1 MHYRSGLVQTSTWN
15 FDIIINKIVQNNN
28 ISPMRKTKLSFG
40 IFLKFSLEP
49 FKTISWDN
57 SASTIK
63 GAKIAKEFLGNFVQG
78 QPKVPGGYVQG
89 PISSSILFKLY
100 SIGDKL
106 FVFVNST
113 TW

>member
-1 MHYRSGLVQTSTWN
+1 M
-15 FDIIINKIVQNNN
+15 
-28 ISPMRKTKLSFG
+28 KTYLY
-40 IFLKFSLEP
+40 LYTL
-49 FKTISWDN
+49 N

-63 GAKIAKEFLGNFVQG
+63 GAKIAKDFVQG

>member
-1 MHYRSGLVQTSTWN
+1 MEFLSGA
-15 FDIIINKIVQNNN
+15 
-28 ISPMRKTKLSFG
+28 
-40 IFLKFSLEP
+40 FL
-49 FKTISWDN
+49 KTISWDI
-57 SASTIK
+57 SISTIK
-63 GAKIAKEFLGNFVQG
+63 VAKIANDFSGNFVQG

>member
-1 MHYRSGLVQTSTWN
+1 MVQTSNWN
-15 FDIIINKIVQNNN
+15 FVITINKIVQNNN
-28 ISPMRKTKLSFG
+28 ISPMRKTKLSHD
-40 IFLKFSLEP
+40 IFLEFLSWAYK
-49 FKTISWDN
+49 KTISWDN

-63 GAKIAKEFLGNFVQG
+63 GAKIAKDFLDNFVQG
-78 QPKVPGGYVQG
+78 QPKVPGGCVQG

>member
-1 MHYRSGLVQTSTWN
+1 MHPQS
-15 FDIIINKIVQNNN
+15 IVNATVYGQC
-28 ISPMRKTKLSFG
+28 
-40 IFLKFSLEP
+40 LEYLEYI
-49 FKTISWDN
+49 T
-57 SASTIK
+57 
-63 GAKIAKEFLGNFVQG
+63 LG
-78 QPKVPGGYVQG
+78 QPNVPGGYIQG

>member
-1 MHYRSGLVQTSTWN
+1 MVQTSTWN
-15 FDIIINKIVQNNN
+15 FVIIINKIVQNNN
-28 ISPMRKTKLSFG
+28 ISPSGETEYCFG
-40 IFLKFSLEP
+40 VF
-49 FKTISWDN
+49 FKQYHGTIQLLL
-57 SASTIK
+57 IK
-63 GAKIAKEFLGNFVQG
+63 GAKIAKDVFDNFIQG

>member
-1 MHYRSGLVQTSTWN
+1 MEKTELSHNILLEFLTWA
-15 FDIIINKIVQNNN
+15 F
-28 ISPMRKTKLSFG
+28 
-40 IFLKFSLEP
+40 

-63 GAKIAKEFLGNFVQG
+63 GAEIAKDFSGNFVQG
-78 QPKVPGGYVQG
+78 QPKVPGECVQG

>member
-1 MHYRSGLVQTSTWN
+1 MLLEYSHYGNGLFPKYVMGFSSLQKSISKLKIDFCRLKIQFVKLDFFN
-15 FDIIINKIVQNNN
+15 LIFQNQVEIN
-28 ISPMRKTKLSFG
+28 RG
-40 IFLKFSLEP
+40 
-49 FKTISWDN
+49 
-57 SASTIK
+57 
-63 GAKIAKEFLGNFVQG
+63 LGNFVQG